1 MNLPRQNLPIFEL
14 IVPSTK
20 QRIQY
25 RQFTVKEEKMLIQ
38 AKELEDTAIIV
49 NAVVEVIQSCLKDKI
64 DIEGLTLFDV
74 EYIITK
80 IRAKSVGEAL
90 DLNMQC
96 DKDSNHKRTLVRI
109 DLDKA
114 EIKYDPTHSLTIPL
128 YDDVVIKMKY
138 PTLRDALKHEKL
150 AGLDSAIMCIDAIYT
165 KDEVYDAKEQ
175 SREELIGFLDDLTQ
189 EQLDKIDKTFF
200 KTIPVFE
207 YWFTYKCAECGHEHK
222 KVIRGLSNFFV

>member
-1 MNLPRQNLPIFEL
+1 MSIPKQNLPIFEL

-38 AKELEDTAIIV
+38 AKELDESSVIV
-49 NAVVEVIQSCLKDKI
+49 NSVTEVINNCVKGNI
-64 DIEGLTLFDV
+64 DVESLTLFDI

-80 IRAKSVGEAL
+80 IRAKSVGEAI
-90 DLNMQC
+90 DLNMAC
-96 DKDSNHKRTLVRI
+96 DVNADHKKALVRI

-114 EIKYDPTHSLTIPL
+114 EIKYDPNHSLTIPL
-128 YDDVVIKMKY
+128 YDDVVLKMKY
-138 PTLRDALKHEKL
+138 PTLRDAIKYENTP
-150 AGLDSAIMCIDAIYT
+150 AIDSIMMCIEAIYT
-165 KDEVYDAKEQ
+165 KDEVFAAEDQSKEEII
-175 SREELIGFLDDLTQ
+175 SFLDDLTKA
-189 EQLDKIDKTFF
+189 QLEKIDDVFF

-207 YWFTYKCAECGHEHK
+207 YWFTYKCPECGHEHK